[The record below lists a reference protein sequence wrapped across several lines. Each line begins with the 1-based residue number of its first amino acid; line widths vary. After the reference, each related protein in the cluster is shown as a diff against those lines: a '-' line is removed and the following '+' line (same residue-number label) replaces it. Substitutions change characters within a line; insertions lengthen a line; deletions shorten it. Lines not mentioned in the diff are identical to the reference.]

1 MSKIIDL
8 KIYKRLL
15 AYFTAG
21 IMAFSVLPASGE
33 EDVQET
39 ANEVKQ
45 EEMIGNIGNQDE
57 VDVQETQ
64 EDEQMTY
71 DEFIKITTDA
81 FYENEF
87 YYLDNP
93 IELDEFQAGYLLLNF
108 DNCKNIFYDL
118 VKSGMFGDFE
128 EYMLIDLMNKG
139 QGVTAILCS
148 SPELGWDGNSDFLH
162 YSKKDKDKYR
172 EFKSLARELLLSK
185 KIDIEKLRQVIK
197 FFKESEYT
205 VNDRMVLSDV
215 CSYLGGHLS
224 YITIHMKNGKKEL
237 GKYMFMNGGLVPRN
251 YPFNENS
258 DDIFELY
265 GLIRK
270 LKVDNFREIRK
281 INAAIDEAYEEYLEQ
296 LQETEVGLGA
306 K

>member
-1 MSKIIDL
+1 MSKIRDL

-15 AYFTAG
+15 AYLTAG
-21 IMAFSVLPASGE
+21 VMILSSLPALGE
-33 EDVQET
+33 ENTQET
-39 ANEVKQ
+39 TNEVRQ
-45 EEMIGNIGNQDE
+45 EEMIDNIGNQDE
-57 VDVQETQ
+57 VDVQEMQ

-93 IELDEFQAGYLLLNF
+93 VELDEFQAGYLLLNF

-118 VKSGMFGDFE
+118 VKSGMFGDCE
-128 EYMLIDLMNKG
+128 EDLFLYIFNKG
-139 QGVTAILCS
+139 SGVMNILVS

-162 YSKKDKDKYR
+162 YSTKDKDKYR
-172 EFKSLARELLLSK
+172 EFKSLAREIILSK
-185 KIDIEKLRQVIK
+185 KIDNEKVRQVIK

-205 VNDRMVLSDV
+205 VNDRIVLE
-215 CSYLGGHLS
+215 CSVINLLAS
-224 YITIHMKNGKKEL
+224 LRLKMKRLKNYEKEIE
-237 GKYMFMNGGLVPRN
+237 KYMDMNRGGIPKNN

-258 DDIFELY
+258 DDIFELF
-265 GLIRK
+265 GLLKK
-270 LKVDNFREIRK
+270 LQIDDLKEIKK
-281 INAAIDEAYEEYLEQ
+281 IGVAVDEAYFEQ

>member
-1 MSKIIDL
+1 MNIIKDI
-8 KIYKRLL
+8 KTSKRLL

-45 EEMIGNIGNQDE
+45 EEMIVNIGNQDE

-108 DNCKNIFYDL
+108 DNCNNIFYDL
-118 VKSGMFGDFE
+118 VKSGMFGDCE
-128 EYMLIDLMNKG
+128 EGLLIYLVGKG
-139 QGVTAILCS
+139 MGVMDILLS
-148 SPELGWDGNSDFLH
+148 SPELGWDGDSDFLH
-162 YSKKDKDKYR
+162 YSTKDKDKYR
-172 EFKSLARELLLSK
+172 EFKSLAREIIFSK
-185 KIDIEKLRQVIK
+185 KMDNEKVRQVIK
-197 FFKESEYT
+197 FFKESENT
-205 VNDRMVLSDV
+205 INDRMVLD
-215 CSYLGGHLS
+215 CGGRIISSRLRAK
-224 YITIHMKNGKKEL
+224 IERLKNYEKEIK
-237 GKYMFMNGGLVPRN
+237 KYMFMNSGIPKN

-258 DDIFELY
+258 DDIFELF
-265 GLIRK
+265 GLLYK
-270 LKVDNFREIRK
+270 LKVDNFKEIRK
-281 INAAIDEAYEEYLEQ
+281 INAAVDEAYLEQ
-296 LQETEVGLGA
+296 LQEAEVGLGA

>member
-1 MSKIIDL
+1 MNIIKDI
-8 KIYKRLL
+8 KTSKRLL

-21 IMAFSVLPASGE
+21 VMILSSLSALAEG
-33 EDVQET
+33 DVRET

-45 EEMIGNIGNQDE
+45 EEMIDNIGNQEE

-81 FYENEF
+81 FYENEV

-118 VKSGMFGDFE
+118 VKSGMFGDCE
-128 EYMLIDLMNKG
+128 VDLLIYLVGKG
-139 QGVTAILCS
+139 MGVMDILCS
-148 SPELGWDGNSDFLH
+148 SPELGWDGDSDFLH
-162 YSKKDKDKYR
+162 YSTKDKDKYR
-172 EFKSLARELLLSK
+172 EFKSLAREIILSK
-185 KIDIEKLRQVIK
+185 KIDNEKVRQVIK
-197 FFKESEYT
+197 FYKESEYT
-205 VNDRMVLSDV
+205 VNDRMVLFYSGNV
-215 CSYLGGHLS
+215 LS
-224 YITIHMKNGKKEL
+224 GFLRAKIERMKNSEKEL
-237 GKYMFMNGGLVPRN
+237 EKYIDMYRGIPKNN

-265 GLIRK
+265 GLLYK
-270 LKVDNFREIRK
+270 LKVDNLKEIR
-281 INAAIDEAYEEYLEQ
+281 IIGAAVDEAYLEQ